1 MQIFYHPGKENV
13 NVDAL
18 SRSPLDTS
26 PDMSLPDKAQVV
38 EVQITDKPTELDIH
52 SLLTIGCSS
61 VNGNSAVPGN
71 EFGLT
76 QEQDPELQILIQF

>member
-1 MQIFYHPGKENV
+1 MNA
-13 NVDAL
+13 DAL

-26 PDMSLPDKAQVV
+26 PDMALPDKAQVA
-38 EVQITDKPTELDIH
+38 EVQTSDKPTELDIH

-76 QEQDPELQILIQF
+76 QQQDPELQKLIQF

>member
-61 VNGNSAVPGN
+61 VNGK
-71 EFGLT
+71 
-76 QEQDPELQILIQF
+76 